1 MNTFHKLS
9 PFLLVVFIAFFLP
22 ACEKHDASKVTDSN
36 DCRPQLAKCNITVA
50 GVKAEFWLE
59 QEEYANEIP
68 LPINITLS
76 ESSAIVIGSKL
87 TGDNMYMGYIPV
99 LLDQHKAGHFKGDM
113 YLASC
118 TQNDMRW
125 ILTLEVQKANAEVLE
140 LQFVFSGPN

>member
-22 ACEKHDASKVTDSN
+22 ACGKHDASKLTDGN

-68 LPINITLS
+68 LLTNVRLS
-76 ESSAIVIGSKL
+76 DPTVQMISAKL

-99 LLDQHKAGHFKGDM
+99 ILEAGKSSLYSGEM
-113 YLASC
+113 YLATC
-118 TQNDMRW
+118 TRDDMRW
-125 ILTLEVQKANAEVLE
+125 RLTITARSPQGKEIEFTF
-140 LQFVFSGPN
+140 QFDAPK